1 MYAIQKTLIT
11 LMLLVF
17 TAAFATAPMAGN
29 GHSSR
34 ATPMKFVGT
43 FYAEDGRVITY
54 HSGGTVSLVNANMFS
69 DDPNL
74 ETAGRRSTPALGV
87 WKKVGKNTIQ
97 ATTLSFAT
105 EIAGYNYDPDGFI
118 IKSTWL
124 AIYDDKVNG
133 VSPGYNVVGDI
144 LVEIFS
150 PSQNPTSD
158 EPIVVITLLSG
169 RADRL
174 NLE

>member
-1 MYAIQKTLIT
+1 
-11 LMLLVF
+11 
-17 TAAFATAPMAGN
+17 
-29 GHSSR
+29 
-34 ATPMKFVGT
+34 
-43 FYAEDGRVITY
+43 
-54 HSGGTVSLVNANMFS
+54 MFS

-105 EIAGYNYDPDGFI
+105 EIAGHDYDPDGFI